1 VEYHDHEWG
10 VPVHDDAKLFEMLL
24 LESFQAGL
32 SWECILNKRDNFRKT
47 FDNFDYKL
55 ISNYD
60 INKITELKHNEG
72 IIRNEL
78 KIKAA
83 IKNAQI
89 FMSIQA
95 EFGSFDKYI
104 WNFTCGNII
113 IENDKTT
120 SQLSDNISK
129 DLKKRGMTFVGS
141 TIIYSFLQAIG
152 LINSHDKNCYFF
164 NN

>member
-1 VEYHDHEWG
+1 MTNNNIKRCKWCNINNPLYVEYHDHEWG

-32 SWECILNKRDNFRKT
+32 SWECILNKRDNFRKA

-104 WNFTCGNII
+104 WNF
-113 IENDKTT
+113 
-120 SQLSDNISK
+120 
-129 DLKKRGMTFVGS
+129 
-141 TIIYSFLQAIG
+141 
-152 LINSHDKNCYFF
+152 
-164 NN
+164 